1 METITRI
8 KYIDELE
15 AKIGKEKKQSQDIS
29 SYNLLH
35 SYTRKIIKPLIIKK
49 NVKVSTVE
57 LTTCGLLSDL
67 LTSTSGASNYFI
79 IGMIPYSNE
88 MKIKIGFPKKELLYG
103 GYGVVSKQAAETL
116 ARSILVYSGADVG
129 IAETGLLTS
138 SELKKKRTQKEAGCV
153 FASIISKN
161 DSFSKKLS
169 VQGDLERK
177 EMRHEIAFRV
187 LCLLE
192 DFLKR

>member
-8 KYIDELE
+8 KYIEEIE
-15 AKIGKEKKQSQDIS
+15 AKIGKEKKQSQDTS

-35 SYTRKIIKPLIIKK
+35 SYTQKKIIPLIIKK
-49 NVKVSTVE
+49 NIKVSTVE
-57 LTTCGLLSDL
+57 LTTCGLLSNL
-67 LTSTSGASNYFI
+67 LTSTSGASNYFMM
-79 IGMIPYSNE
+79 GMIPYSNE

-116 ARSILVYSGADVG
+116 ARCILVYSDADIG

-138 SELKKKRTQKEAGCV
+138 SELRKRRTQKQAGCV
-153 FASIISKN
+153 FSTIISKN
-161 DSFSKKLS
+161 DSLSRKLS

-192 DFLKR
+192 DFLER